1 MKTEMTKEYYR
12 KNAAQYHRDTIN
24 LDMSEIYSQF
34 CQYLKPGDRILDAG
48 SGSGR
53 DIIAFKK
60 MGYEVEAF
68 DLSPELAEIATN
80 NSGINVLIS
89 SFHDYKTD
97 GQFDGIWCCASL
109 LHVPLSQ
116 LAGAIKNLSEALKQ
130 NGVIYVSFKYG
141 TQEREK
147 EGLHIT
153 DMDEA
158 GLSIL
163 VNEIK
168 GLHILKVWKT
178 DDTRA
183 DRKGKWLNVILKKI

>member
-80 NSGINVLIS
+80 NSGINVLVS
-89 SFHDYKTD
+89 SFHGYKTD

-116 LAGAIKNLSEALKQ
+116 LVGAIKNLSEALKQ

-178 DDTRA
+178 DDIRA
-183 DRKGKWLNVILKKI
+183 DRKGKWLNVILKKD

>member
-1 MKTEMTKEYYR
+1 MKTEMTKEYYK
-12 KNAAQYHRDTIN
+12 KNAAQYQRDTIN
-24 LDMSEIYSQF
+24 IDMLEIYSQF

-80 NSGINVLIS
+80 NSGINVLVG

-116 LAGAIKNLSEALKQ
+116 LVGAIKNLSEALKQ

-178 DDTRA
+178 DDIRA